1 MAIRT
6 EEEKE
11 LAKVPNSLAY
21 SLGRGINNLVKTKPA
36 FVDPNPPVNIYAPGS
51 PTELAQRRQ
60 GTPGAGILGTVADTA
75 ALIPRSFMRV
85 GDNVYRG
92 AAGLPAN
99 NSPFVLNPSTR
110 ALTQGWSNSGTASA
124 AQAAPAAPITPV
136 QRGMTSVADGS
147 GFQAQPTGIR
157 TQAPQAS
164 TTPAA
169 AVAAQPGAPAGMRF
183 RSAQDSSD
191 YQKYI
196 GTGMSSDPSPSV
208 HRAMLQDPA
217 TGKYSFQEIQ
227 NGTDTAPALQNPFV
241 SAKAFRQITGYD
253 KNKNPIYSDGSAE
266 MNAANAGIAD
276 YNKSLMEG
284 YAQRNAQ
291 WADIVGGVPKD
302 IADAAKTRAET
313 AEIPLE
319 GSSARGLRTATAA
332 AQGES
337 KNKPILREIDVPIG
351 PPNQLGESPTVRK
364 LVSVNPETM
373 EITELKL
380 GDNGANAKL
389 ALYNS
394 LTPDEQSVVAKHFGE
409 TKPTSQEFAAFVK
422 KQFNK

>member
-11 LAKVPNSLAY
+11 LAKVP
-21 SLGRGINNLVKTKPA
+21 RGISWARDIPA
-36 FVDPNPPVNIYAPGS
+36 WAAPLSMRTPSLMPSHG
-51 PTELAQRRQ
+51 LAQ
-60 GTPGAGILGTVADTA
+60 T
-75 ALIPRSFMRV
+75 
-85 GDNVYRG
+85 
-92 AAGLPAN
+92 
-99 NSPFVLNPSTR
+99 
-110 ALTQGWSNSGTASA
+110 SA
-124 AQAAPAAPITPV
+124 AVPPPAE
-136 QRGMTSVADGS
+136 
-147 GFQAQPTGIR
+147 PTGIKR
-157 TQAPQAS
+157 QITAQAS

-227 NGTDTAPALQNPFV
+227 NGTDAPPALQTPFV

-253 KNKNPIYSDGSAE
+253 RNRNPIYSDGSAE

-284 YAQRNAQ
+284 YTQRNAQ
-291 WADIVGGVPKD
+291 WADIAGGVPKD

-319 GSSARGLRTATAA
+319 GTSARGLRAATMA
-332 AQGES
+332 AQEATRR
-337 KNKPILREIDVPIG
+337 KPIVLNQEIPVG
-351 PPNQLGESPTVRK
+351 PPNQLGEQQTIKKQV
-364 LVSVNPETM
+364 LVDPDTM
-373 EITELKL
+373 EILEPKSGGTT
-380 GDNGANAKL
+380 AKL
-389 ALYNS
+389 LYTQ
-394 LTPDEQSVVAKHFGE
+394 LAADKKSVVDKHFAGRADV
-409 TKPTSQEFAAFVK
+409 TPTEVAEFIK
-422 KQFNK
+422 NLK

>member
-6 EEEKE
+6 EEEKR
-11 LAKVPNSLAY
+11 AKV
-21 SLGRGINNLVKTKPA
+21 RGINWNRIPPAWTPSAGMRTPGLVASHSGAQTSA
-36 FVDPNPPVNIYAPGS
+36 AALPPV
-51 PTELAQRRQ
+51 EK
-60 GTPGAGILGTVADTA
+60 
-75 ALIPRSFMRV
+75 
-85 GDNVYRG
+85 
-92 AAGLPAN
+92 
-99 NSPFVLNPSTR
+99 
-110 ALTQGWSNSGTASA
+110 
-124 AQAAPAAPITPV
+124 
-136 QRGMTSVADGS
+136 
-147 GFQAQPTGIR
+147 PTGIR
-157 TQAPQAS
+157 NQAVQAS

-227 NGTDTAPALQNPFV
+227 NGTDTAPTMQTPFV
-241 SAKAFRQITGYD
+241 SAKGFRQITGYD
-253 KNKNPIYSDGSAE
+253 KNENPIYSDGAAE

-284 YAQRNAQ
+284 YTQRNAQ
-291 WADIVGGVPKD
+291 WADIAGGVPKD

-319 GSSARGLRTATAA
+319 GTSARGLRSATAA

-337 KNKPILREIDVPIG
+337 KNKPILREIDVPTG
-351 PPNQLGESPTVRK
+351 VPNALGEQPTVRK

-380 GDNGANAKL
+380 GGGATAKSLYTQL
-389 ALYNS
+389 AA
-394 LTPDEQSVVAKHFGE
+394 DKKSVVDKHFAGRADVTASE
-409 TKPTSQEFAAFVK
+409 VAEFIK
-422 KQFNK
+422 NLK

>member
-6 EEEKE
+6 EEEE
-11 LAKVPNSLAY
+11 RAKV
-21 SLGRGINNLVKTKPA
+21 RGIPNLPFTAADV
-36 FVDPNPPVNIYAPGS
+36 
-51 PTELAQRRQ
+51 
-60 GTPGAGILGTVADTA
+60 GAGIRQNAYSGLVGVNNFVRNTSPVREIYGSAGMVSDFARGIFGGRSQPAVAQASPLGLRAPNLMAAHNAAQTSAA
-75 ALIPRSFMRV
+75 ALP
-85 GDNVYRG
+85 
-92 AAGLPAN
+92 
-99 NSPFVLNPSTR
+99 
-110 ALTQGWSNSGTASA
+110 
-124 AQAAPAAPITPV
+124 PV
-136 QRGMTSVADGS
+136 EK
-147 GFQAQPTGIR
+147 PTGIR
-157 TQAPQAS
+157 TQTVQPS

-227 NGTDTAPALQNPFV
+227 NGTDTPPALQTPFV

-253 KNKNPIYSDGSAE
+253 RDRNPIYSTGADE
-266 MNAANAGIAD
+266 MSAANAGIAD
-276 YNKSLMEG
+276 YNKSLMDG
-284 YAQRNAQ
+284 YTQRNTQ
-291 WADIVGGVPKD
+291 WADMVGGVPKD

-319 GSSARGLRTATAA
+319 GTSARGLRSATAA

-337 KNKPILREIDVPIG
+337 KNKPILREIDVPTG
-351 PPNQLGESPTVRK
+351 VPNALGERPTVRK

-373 EITELKL
+373 EVTELKL
-380 GDNGANAKL
+380 GGGATAKSLYTQL
-389 ALYNS
+389 AA
-394 LTPDEQSVVAKHFGE
+394 DKKSVVDKHFAGRADV
-409 TKPTSQEFAAFVK
+409 TPTEVAEFIK
-422 KQFNK
+422 NLK

>member
-6 EEEKE
+6 EEEKR
-11 LAKVPNSLAY
+11 AKV
-21 SLGRGINNLVKTKPA
+21 RGINWNRIPPAWTPSAGMRTPGLVASHSGAQTSA
-36 FVDPNPPVNIYAPGS
+36 AALPPV
-51 PTELAQRRQ
+51 EK
-60 GTPGAGILGTVADTA
+60 
-75 ALIPRSFMRV
+75 
-85 GDNVYRG
+85 
-92 AAGLPAN
+92 
-99 NSPFVLNPSTR
+99 
-110 ALTQGWSNSGTASA
+110 
-124 AQAAPAAPITPV
+124 
-136 QRGMTSVADGS
+136 
-147 GFQAQPTGIR
+147 PTGIR
-157 TQAPQAS
+157 NQAVQAS

-227 NGTDTAPALQNPFV
+227 NGTDTAPTMQTPFV
-241 SAKAFRQITGYD
+241 SAKGFRQITGYD
-253 KNKNPIYSDGSAE
+253 KNENPIYSDGAAE

-284 YAQRNAQ
+284 YTQRNAQ
-291 WADIVGGVPKD
+291 WADIAGGVPKD

-319 GSSARGLRTATAA
+319 GTSARGLRSATAA

-337 KNKPILREIDVPIG
+337 KNKPILREIDVPTG
-351 PPNQLGESPTVRK
+351 VPNALGEQPTVRK

-380 GDNGANAKL
+380 GGGATAKSLYTQL
-389 ALYNS
+389 AA
-394 LTPDEQSVVAKHFGE
+394 DKKSVVDKHFAGRADV
-409 TKPTSQEFAAFVK
+409 TPTEVAEFIK
-422 KQFNK
+422 NLK